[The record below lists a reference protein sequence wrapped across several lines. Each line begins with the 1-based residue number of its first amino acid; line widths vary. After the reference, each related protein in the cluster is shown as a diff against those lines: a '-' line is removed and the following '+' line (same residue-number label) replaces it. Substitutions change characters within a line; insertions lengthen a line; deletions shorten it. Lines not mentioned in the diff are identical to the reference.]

1 MEWQLKCQYDA
12 IRVVEMKKRG
22 VQSMPRKKKVPA
34 IKATYDLIML
44 APTEGEQ
51 NQLALLMKAYWQGIS
66 QGMSMAQSQKS
77 AQGA

>member
-1 MEWQLKCQYDA
+1 
-12 IRVVEMKKRG
+12 
-22 VQSMPRKKKVPA
+22 MPRKKKEPA
-34 IKATYDLIML
+34 IKRTFDLIML

-66 QGMSMAQSQKS
+66 QGLSMAQSQKS

>member
-1 MEWQLKCQYDA
+1 
-12 IRVVEMKKRG
+12 
-22 VQSMPRKKKVPA
+22 MPRKKKEPA
-34 IKATYDLIML
+34 IKRTFDLIML

-66 QGMSMAQSQKS
+66 QGLSMAKGQKS